1 MSFDDV
7 TKFESE
13 VARFYDAPYA
23 VATDCCTHAIE
34 LCLRHTEADDIVIP
48 CRTYISV
55 PFTAEKLKLNW
66 SFDDWQWKNYYTL
79 GNTSII
85 DAAVHWQENGYV
97 PGSLMCLSFQFQKHL
112 SLGKGG
118 MILTDS
124 LSDAVALKK
133 MSYDGRLPN
142 IPWREQDIS
151 SIGYH
156 YYMTPETAKTGVE
169 KLKKAK
175 HCTPREWV
183 VTDWPDLRSMSVF
196 KNKRL

>member
-1 MSFDDV
+1 MSFDTV
-7 TKFESE
+7 EKFENR
-13 VARFYDAPYA
+13 VAKFYDAPYA

-34 LCLRHTEADDIVIP
+34 LCLRHTKANDIVIP
-48 CRTYISV
+48 SRTYISV
-55 PFTAEKLKLNW
+55 PFTAEKLGLRW
-66 SFDDWQWKNYYTL
+66 SFDDWKWENYYPI
-79 GNTSII
+79 GNTHII

-142 IPWREQDIS
+142 IPWREQNITT
-151 SIGYH
+151 IGYH
-156 YYMTPETAKTGVE
+156 YYMTPETAALGLE
-169 KLKKAK
+169 KLEEAK
-175 HCTPREWV
+175 SREPRQWV
-183 VTDWPDLRSMSVF
+183 WEDWPDLREMDVF
-196 KNKRL
+196 KHG

>member
-1 MSFDDV
+1 MSFDTV
-7 TKFESE
+7 EKFENR
-13 VARFYDAPYA
+13 VAKFYDAPYA

-34 LCLRHTEADDIVIP
+34 LCLRHTKANDIVIP
-48 CRTYISV
+48 SRTYISV
-55 PFTAEKLKLNW
+55 PFTAEKLGLRL
-66 SFDDWQWKNYYTL
+66 SFDDWKWENYYPI
-79 GNTSII
+79 GNTYII

-142 IPWREQDIS
+142 IPWREQNITT
-151 SIGYH
+151 IGYH
-156 YYMTPETAKTGVE
+156 YYMTPETAALGLE
-169 KLKKAK
+169 KLEEAK
-175 HCTPREWV
+175 SREPRQWV
-183 VTDWPDLRSMSVF
+183 WEDWPDLREMDVF
-196 KNKRL
+196 KHG

>member
-1 MSFDDV
+1 MSFDTV
-7 TKFESE
+7 EKFENR
-13 VARFYDAPYA
+13 VAKFYDAPYA

-34 LCLRHTEADDIVIP
+34 LCLRHTKANDIVIP
-48 CRTYISV
+48 SRTYISV
-55 PFTAEKLKLNW
+55 PFTAEKLGLRW
-66 SFDDWQWKNYYTL
+66 SFDDWKWENYYPI
-79 GNTSII
+79 GNTHII

-142 IPWREQDIS
+142 IPWREQNITT
-151 SIGYH
+151 IGYH
-156 YYMTPETAKTGVE
+156 YYMTPETAASGLE
-169 KLKKAK
+169 KLEEAK
-175 HCTPREWV
+175 SREPRQWV
-183 VTDWPDLRSMSVF
+183 WEDWPDLREMDVF
-196 KNKRL
+196 KHG